1 MNAVDTN
8 ILIYVNDPRDR
19 VKQEI
24 AISLISALVKGVL
37 LWQVACEY
45 LAASRKLE
53 SLGYNRV
60 QAYQYVRDLQQV
72 WDTALPTQSVLDRAE
87 NLMNRFSLSHW
98 DAMIVAAC
106 LEAKV
111 ERLFTEDF
119 GYLNI
124 DGLEIIN
131 PFKTI

>member
-1 MNAVDTN
+1 
-8 ILIYVNDPRDR
+8 
-19 VKQEI
+19 
-24 AISLISALVKGVL
+24 
-37 LWQVACEY
+37 
-45 LAASRKLE
+45 
-53 SLGYNRV
+53 
-60 QAYQYVRDLQQV
+60 
-72 WDTALPTQSVLDRAE
+72 
-87 NLMNRFSLSHW
+87 MNRFSLSHW